1 MNQYINKMNI
11 PYIPVD
17 IMDLI
22 MTKRKQLTIE
32 DRINSAVIIQK
43 YIRRFLRRYEI
54 IECQNENIE
63 DWFDLLEEDEND
75 MFSGYELDNSNDK
88 PIELLTITSTNK
100 LELNMVIYKSNEGLE
115 IQLTPN
121 YLGQLNEIKFIKT
134 YESEVSI
141 YTSLAS
147 KINIHVVGLTYKSI
161 KFERRRKRLITKFC
175 ILVLDND
182 EYIGLTHIVGGYSSV
197 KIQDIEKE
205 FLDISDKIYR

>member
-22 MTKRKQLTIE
+22 MTKRKQLTIQ
-32 DRINSAVIIQK
+32 DRINSAIIIQK
-43 YIRRFLRRYEI
+43 YIRRFLKRYEI

-100 LELNMVIYKSNEGLE
+100 LELN
-115 IQLTPN
+115 
-121 YLGQLNEIKFIKT
+121 EIKFIKT
-134 YESEVSI
+134 NESEISI
-141 YTSLAS
+141 YTDLAS
-147 KINIHVVGLTYKSI
+147 NINIHVVGLTYKSI
-161 KFERRRKRLITKFC
+161 KFERRRKILITKFC

-182 EYIGLTHIVGGYSSV
+182 EYIGLTNIVGGYSSV
-197 KIQDIEKE
+197 IIQDIEKE
-205 FLDISDKIYR
+205 FLDITDKIYR